1 MQHIPKHVPVPAV
14 APFPADRFIG
24 FIKELK
30 VITKDYGL
38 VRFQLLGTQQ
48 YVLDEICE
56 GLARGIT
63 TFVILKARQLGMS
76 TVFIALD
83 LLWAFQHAGLA
94 GAVTTPT
101 GASQDQ
107 SRNIIETFFNHLPN
121 THKITCQ
128 K

>member
-63 TFVILKARQLGMS
+63 TFVILKARQLGMC
-76 TVFIALD
+76 VD
-83 LLWAFQHAGLA
+83 
-94 GAVTTPT
+94 
-101 GASQDQ
+101 
-107 SRNIIETFFNHLPN
+107 PN
-121 THKITCQ
+121 TRVLTADLRWVPIRELELGQ
-128 K
+128 ELVS